1 MDMDPVHVGALWLH
15 TLAMVIV
22 LGYYG
27 ILARIVLPALRRSL
41 DGPGLATAVPAVERR
56 ALPFVLAAVVM
67 FIVTGAYL
75 LVVDEQYAGIGDFSS
90 SWSTLMLVKHLV
102 IVVMIALAVVVDRL
116 ARSVG
121 EATEEGRGQVL
132 DVLVLVADGA
142 VAMGAIALLLTAVA
156 QLG

>member
-1 MDMDPVHVGALWLH
+1 MDAVHVGALWVH

-41 DGPGLATAVPAVERR
+41 DGPGLVVAVPAVERR
-56 ALPFVLAAVVM
+56 ALPFVLAAAVA

-75 LVVDEQYAGIGDFSS
+75 LVVDDRYTGIGDFSS

-102 IVVMIALAVVVDRL
+102 IVVMLALAVVVDRL
-116 ARSVG
+116 ARAVG
-121 EATEEGRGQVL
+121 EATDEGRGQVL

-142 VAMGAIALLLTAVA
+142 TAMGAIALLLTAIA

>member
-1 MDMDPVHVGALWLH
+1 MDPVHVGALWLH
-15 TLAMVIV
+15 TLAMVIA

-41 DGPGLATAVPAVERR
+41 DGPDLATAVPAVERR
-56 ALPFVLAAVVM
+56 ALPFVVAAAVA

-75 LVVDEQYAGIGDFSS
+75 LVVDDRYTGIGDFSS

-121 EATEEGRGQVL
+121 EATDEGRGQVL

-142 VAMGAIALLLTAVA
+142 TAMGAIALLLTAIA